1 MYFNPIT
8 PNSNQN
14 YIPKFKDAG
23 GYPKHQVFFGMS
35 PIYGVGNTIAMSSS
49 PYALSSAG
57 TTVAASSSQPWWQ
70 TALRYLGRNFRPYSN
85 TRLQRMARAG
95 SNNWGS
101 DAIGNPGRM
110 LQLAPQESFDPT
122 RRPDYNP
129 TEGLTDGQKE
139 RYFSVM
145 YGYGDPYSG
154 VPLDQ
159 IPEDYRFPSEYT
171 SGAGWIDLIRG
182 NEFFSSLPEIPIIT
196 DSKLTEWLK
205 ETFDEPPGIKR
216 YGINPETGKFGHY
229 YDQSITPAEYLALQP
244 VEGLIKYR
252 IAPNQQL
259 QLDMATV
266 DTKEYMGIFDEQGNL
281 YQVPY
286 NDAYLNDESLTT
298 QERADMKKEFLKS
311 GTLIDLENTP
321 SNELPKLF
329 NYEDIGKSLP
339 KNMREYVYSP
349 ENNNWTIAHK
359 ETLIPYA
366 TLSNAE
372 FKEMYPSVD
381 TTLTSQYG
389 GHMKERGT
397 TVSYSHDM
405 LEELSNQAKPG
416 EQISVQEML
425 FNQRNERRKR
435 ENREFK

>member
-35 PIYGVGNTIAMSSS
+35 PVYSVGNTMAMSSS
-49 PYALSSAG
+49 PYALSSSG
-57 TTVAASSSQPWWQ
+57 STVLSSSSQPWWQ
-70 TALRYLGRNFRPYSN
+70 PGLNMLNRFLGPGSRAARV
-85 TRLQRMARAG
+85 ARAG
-95 SNNWGS
+95 SNRYGPGS
-101 DAIGNPGRM
+101 FENPFRA
-110 LQLAPQESFDPT
+110 LPLSPPESFDPT
-122 RRPDYNP
+122 RRPGYNP
-129 TEGLTDGQKE
+129 AEGLTPGQKS
-139 RYFSVM
+139 RYYQVI
-145 YGYGDPYSG
+145 YGEGDPYSG

-159 IPEDYRFPSEYT
+159 IPEEYRFPSEYT
-171 SGAGWIDLIRG
+171 SGAGWIDLIVG
-182 NEFFSSLPEIPIIT
+182 DDFFSSLPEIPIIS

-205 ETFDEPPGIKR
+205 ETFNEPPGIKR

-229 YDQSITPAEYLALQP
+229 YDQSITPAEYLAIQP
-244 VEGLIKYR
+244 LDGLIKHR
-252 IAPNQQL
+252 IATNPQL

-266 DTKEYMGIFDEQGNL
+266 DTKEYMGIFDEQGDL

-286 NDAYLNDESLTT
+286 NDAYLNDESLTA
-298 QERADMKKEFLKS
+298 QERADMKKELIKS
-311 GTLIDLENTP
+311 GTFIDVETTP
-321 SNELPKLF
+321 ANELPRLF

-359 ETLIPYA
+359 ETSIPYA

-389 GHMKERGT
+389 DYMKERGT